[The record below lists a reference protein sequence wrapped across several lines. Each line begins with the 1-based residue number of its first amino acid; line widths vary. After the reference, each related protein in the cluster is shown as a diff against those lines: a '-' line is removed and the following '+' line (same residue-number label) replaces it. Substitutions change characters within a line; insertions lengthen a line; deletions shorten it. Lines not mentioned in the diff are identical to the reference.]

1 MEQAVSEIIEDDG
14 TCHGAGVAMSLV
26 IQVAEPDDAR
36 AWSLL
41 QRHSPGVALP
51 NRTFVISKEAVH
63 GLRRAG
69 IRYRVL
75 SDEGLLIS
83 P

>member
-1 MEQAVSEIIEDDG
+1 MNF
-14 TCHGAGVAMSLV
+14 V
-26 IQVAEPDDAR
+26 IQVAEADDAR

-51 NRTFVISKEAVH
+51 NRTYVISKEAID

-69 IRYRVL
+69 IGFHVL
-75 SDEGLLIS
+75 SNDANTLTEQGVAAGERI
-83 P
+83 